1 MVWDGAN
8 PTRLIVKWPEGAP
21 RQRALSREE
30 IERLLVTCQA
40 STWPKLRLL
49 VLLAITTGMR
59 RGNLENLR
67 HCDFNGNRIGPVTT
81 KNGSQFIGVLI
92 PEAGAELS
100 RFLEPGSTQLMF
112 EGLPGK
118 PFLFNNALEKAFKA
132 AGLTD
137 VVFHTFRHTAASM
150 AATGGASTLQIMDLT
165 NHKTPAM
172 AARYSHLNVTAPGEA
187 GGCGVRGCAVSHV
200 GWLYKITPHTQHPC
214 TQIQQPCVSAR
225 YGTLC
230 A

>member
-1 MVWDGAN
+1 MSGSTKNRYASALSAVFRAAQEEMVWDGAN

-21 RQRALSREE
+21 RQKALSREE
-30 IERLLVTCQA
+30 IERLLVACQS

-81 KNGSQFIGVLI
+81 KNGSPFIGVLT

-100 RFLEPGSTQLMF
+100 RFLEPGSAQLMF

-150 AATGGASTLQIMDLT
+150 AATGGASTLQIMDLM

-172 AARYSHLNVTAPGEA
+172 AARYSHLNVTAREKLVDA
-187 GGCGVRGCAVSHV
+187 VFAGVR
-200 GWLYKITPHTQHPC
+200 
-214 TQIQQPCVSAR
+214 
-225 YGTLC
+225 
-230 A
+230 